1 MADDKELQYISAL
14 QDFSK
19 SLGYLVD
26 SIKKQVKSEQ
36 DGFKDSLA
44 ASKEQVEYM
53 MEMAKDL
60 KVVSETTASTKSN
73 TEQILDIVKGIKK
86 EKKSGIWD
94 KLSGAKDKTKSVA
107 EGIKTIALMAGAI
120 LAIGTAFKIIGEV
133 DFTSVLALSIALP
146 LMATAFN
153 MVGESV
159 SDPKEAA
166 SIAFSMVIMSA
177 GVAASGAI
185 LSLMPSLT
193 FMQMVSVVAVSIA
206 MGVAM
211 YALAEAADELSPKR
225 ISSLYKMIPAM
236 PLAAAGIA
244 LSGLAL
250 SNMPLITMPQFLSA
264 IGVGVAMGASMI
276 PLAIAA
282 NALGNNVGKM
292 YGLAILMPV
301 MAGAIY
307 ASALILQDVPEI
319 DFINTIKASLG
330 ITAASVIFG
339 AGLWALDKLGV
350 NIGMAA
356 KGVIAMTIV
365 AGGILATSHILAAGN
380 YSNAPTLDW
389 SLNAGAALLGGGLL
403 AAGMGMFI
411 GQIVPGVFAMT
422 LVAGGI
428 MATSHILAMGDYSN
442 GPSLD
447 WAMGTGATL
456 AGFGLTSVAMGIVM
470 LTGVG
475 AIALVAGIGGMA
487 LVAGGLVE
495 VSKIIKGG
503 DYSGGPSI
511 EWSQG
516 VGTALMT
523 FANTLSIMSPG
534 IVDMMFGESLDGRI
548 KQMVALGDALKL
560 VSIAVKG
567 GTYTGGPSAKWSE
580 GVGIAMMSFVNTL
593 DALNPGV
600 IDMMFGES
608 MNSRIKQIVDLGGA
622 LKQVSFKVKGGTYTG
637 GPSKEW
643 AEGVGLSLMYFAN
656 ALDEIKPGI
665 FDRLLG
671 DSMEGNI
678 AGLVSLGGALHSIGE
693 AVGKDNSVY
702 SGGPDKRWAEG
713 VGLSLA
719 AFAGA
724 LDVIK
729 PGFFASLLGDT
740 LQSQVDGMITIAGA
754 LPRIGRAIGKDT
766 SMYQGGP
773 TEAWAKG
780 VGGSVTAFANAIVS
794 LSDEGIDAE
803 DLSEWLPAIMRMAP
817 VLGTFGKLLNGIK
830 FDSYPSTEWVDGIT
844 KFMSSFSDLDVVD
857 DAEDASKQI
866 MMLSRSYINLA
877 GSINLL
883 GKSLQSVKAAPD
895 LTGIYGGLV
904 TLSLVDSDNL
914 ESTLDTLNNKKD
926 EFQNVLS
933 MIQAQ
938 SQVKIDEN
946 TFAFNKDKSTPETTQ
961 AKSNATGLKASSQV
975 SEPIKTQPKA
985 TIEQPKTD
993 KQEAL
998 LSQLVQLMGQM
1009 TSVLS
1014 EIADNTSTKIHD
1026 SDIITN

>member
-36 DGFKDSLA
+36 EGFKDSLA

-120 LAIGTAFKIIGEV
+120 LAIGGAFKIIGEV

-146 LMATAFN
+146 LIATAFN

-159 SDPKEAA
+159 GDPKEAA

-380 YSNAPTLDW
+380 YTNAPTLDW

-403 AAGMGMFI
+403 AAGMGMVI

-523 FANTLSIMSPG
+523 FANTLSIMNPG

-548 KQMVALGDALKL
+548 KQMVALG
-560 VSIAVKG
+560 S
-567 GTYTGGPSAKWSE
+567 
-580 GVGIAMMSFVNTL
+580 
-593 DALNPGV
+593 
-600 IDMMFGES
+600 
-608 MNSRIKQIVDLGGA
+608 A

-877 GSINLL
+877 SSINLL

-961 AKSNATGLKASSQV
+961 AKSNATGLKASSQA
-975 SEPIKTQPKA
+975 SETIKTQPKA